1 MTFERRG
8 QLFCLS
14 GGRVLIWRRL
24 NKLNWKT
31 NIEAAAESGK
41 VGSTAYEKA
50 EILQRVQQNDDFWS
64 VSCGMCR
71 VLCCGLTGEQHQ
83 SSLIRKTAP
92 WIWLQTSNWSCGED
106 KLLFIKILTTLCI
119 IYWTVS
125 RKPSLAGWFSSSSTR
140 TDTRNVSYHIS
151 LHYISVSQTGI
162 CRIILWL
169 SSFCAV
175 DIICHH
181 FNCCNKNWPKYGLC
195 KVFLL
200 VLSSHLLHK
209 ISSDDS
215 SCLQVVSLLVQPPTT
230 HTCT

>member
-1 MTFERRG
+1 MKKLRSFSVCSKMMIFDQSVVACAGCFAVVWRG
-8 QLFCLS
+8 SSIRAVWL
-14 GGRVLIWRRL
+14 GRLL
-24 NKLNWKT
+24 H
-31 NIEAAAESGK
+31 ESGFK
-41 VGSTAYEKA
+41 
-50 EILQRVQQNDDFWS
+50 
-64 VSCGMCR
+64 
-71 VLCCGLTGEQHQ
+71 
-83 SSLIRKTAP
+83 
-92 WIWLQTSNWSCGED
+92 LQTEVVERINCYSSKSWP
-106 KLLFIKILTTLCI
+106 
-119 IYWTVS
+119 
-125 RKPSLAGWFSSSSTR
+125 PSASFTGQSAENCTAA
-140 TDTRNVSYHIS
+140 I
-151 LHYISVSQTGI
+151 SQTGI
-162 CRIILWL
+162 CRILWL

>member
-1 MTFERRG
+1 MKKLRSFSVCSKMMIFDQSVVACAGCFAVVWRG
-8 QLFCLS
+8 SSIRAAWL
-14 GGRVLIWRRL
+14 GRL
-24 NKLNWKT
+24 
-31 NIEAAAESGK
+31 
-41 VGSTAYEKA
+41 
-50 EILQRVQQNDDFWS
+50 
-64 VSCGMCR
+64 
-71 VLCCGLTGEQHQ
+71 
-83 SSLIRKTAP
+83 AP

-119 IYWTVS
+119 IYRTVS
-125 RKPSLAGWFSSSSTR
+125 RKPIAGWFSSSSTR
-140 TDTRNVSYHIS
+140 TDTGNISYHIS
-151 LHYISVSQTGI
+151 LHYISVSQAGI

-175 DIICHH
+175 DIIRHH
-181 FNCCNKNWPKYGLC
+181 FNCCNKDWPKYGLC

-230 HTCT
+230 HTHTRT